1 MTAGMSDE
9 TSILVDGEPRA
20 AISVLDRG
28 LMYGD
33 GVFRTLRLEAGRAVW
48 WDDHLA
54 KLAAD
59 CGRLGLACPAS
70 ELWAADLQRLSAQR
84 PDGVLKLMVTRGI
97 GQRGYQPPQ
106 AAQPTRIALLA
117 PLPEWPA
124 SLWQEGVTVR
134 VCDLRLGRQP
144 RLAGVKHLNRLE
156 NVLAR
161 AEWNDPAIREGLLLA
176 EDGRVIG
183 GISSNVFIHDQ
194 GELLT
199 PRLDDCGVA
208 GVARA
213 RVLQAAA
220 KRGLTVRER
229 DITLDAL
236 LAADAVWLTNSLI
249 RLWRVVRLGDRV
261 WPQTDMDALMRE
273 FLHG

>member
-1 MTAGMSDE
+1 MTAGMRGE
-9 TSILVDGEPRA
+9 GSILIDGEPRETIA
-20 AISVLDRG
+20 VLDRG

-33 GVFRTLRLEAGRAVW
+33 GVFRTIRLEAGRAVW
-48 WDDHLA
+48 WRDHLA
-54 KLAAD
+54 KLADD
-59 CGRLGLACPAS
+59 CARLGLACPAP
-70 ELWAADLQRLSAQR
+70 EIWAADLQRLSAQH
-84 PDGVLKLMVTRGI
+84 PDGALKLMVTRGV
-97 GQRGYQPPQ
+97 GSRGYQPPQ
-106 AAQPTRIALLA
+106 PARPTRIALLA

-124 SLWQEGVTVR
+124 SLWQEGVAVR

-161 AEWNDPAIREGLLLA
+161 AEWDDPTIREGLLLA

-183 GISSNVFIHDQ
+183 GVSSNLFIYRA

-208 GVARA
+208 GVARG

-220 KRGLTVRER
+220 ARGVAVREQ
-229 DITLDAL
+229 DLTLDEV
-236 LAADAVWLTNSLI
+236 LAAEAVWLTNSLI
-249 RLWRVVRLGDRV
+249 RLWRVARLGDRV
-261 WPQTDMDALMRE
+261 WPQTEIHSVMRE
-273 FLHG
+273 FVHG

>member
-1 MTAGMSDE
+1 MSGE
-9 TSILVDGEPRA
+9 SLILVDGEPRN
-20 AISVLDRG
+20 AIAVLDRG

-33 GVFRTLRLEAGRAVW
+33 GVFRTIRLEAGRAVW
-48 WDDHLA
+48 WPAHLA

-59 CGRLGLACPAS
+59 CARLGLVCPGP
-70 ELWAADLQRLSAQR
+70 EVWAADLQRLAAQHA
-84 PDGVLKLMVTRGI
+84 DGVLKLMVTRGI
-97 GQRGYQPPQ
+97 GQRGYQPP
-106 AAQPTRIALLA
+106 AVAQPTRIVLLA
-117 PLPEWPA
+117 PLPELPA

-161 AEWNDPAIREGLLLA
+161 AEWDDPAIREGLLLA

-183 GISSNVFIHDQ
+183 GVSSNVFIQGH

-199 PRLDDCGVA
+199 PRLADCGVA
-208 GVARA
+208 GVARG
-213 RVLQAAA
+213 RVIEAAA
-220 KRGLTVRER
+220 NRGLVVREQ
-229 DITLDAL
+229 DITLEQL

-249 RLWRVVRLGDRV
+249 RLWRVARLGDRV
-261 WPQTDMDALMRE
+261 WPRTEMHSVMRE
-273 FLHG
+273 FLYG